1 MLADRSRYSG
11 AAAPLPER
19 FSRDLSVTASYWLVA
34 AICVGLRLA
43 SPATAD
49 LSYFALAGYALRG
62 RSEAVQALFLCWL
75 FMLLNPA
82 IAPESQLASV
92 ARYVVILAACASVLM
107 RSSLVMRR
115 ERLQRPP
122 RRNVML
128 GATVL
133 LGIFLFYH
141 AILFSA
147 EPMISLLKSISFT
160 ITMATLISAWS
171 GMSEAS
177 RSKTTRFVFGGL
189 CIVVAASLPLLVL
202 PIGYLKNGTGF
213 QGVLSHPQA
222 FGVTLALIAA
232 WLGGQF
238 FVSRHLSILQWL
250 VLAACP
256 VLIILSQTRT
266 AAGGLVLGLGAS
278 LLAMIAFSPRG
289 SNRWKRSRIELLFFG
304 AMALA
309 VLAGPFLAD
318 RAQDF
323 LLKSGRG
330 NISDLTES
338 IQASRG
344 SLFEAMIEN
353 IRKHPMTGIGFGIA
367 SDPSQMEVGRDPIFN
382 LPVGAPIEKGI
393 MPVAVVEEVGIPG
406 ALLVAAWFVLLL
418 RRAARGGI
426 AALAVASTVVF
437 LNLGEA
443 NFFSPGGMGM
453 LLLILAS
460 WSATAENPTRK
471 NFRASIAGQPRQR
484 DRT

>member
-1 MLADRSRYSG
+1 MLADRSHYSG
-11 AAAPLPER
+11 AVGPLPAR
-19 FSRDLSVTASYWLVA
+19 FGRNLSVPASHWLVA
-34 AICVGLRLA
+34 AGCLGLRIA

-75 FMLLNPA
+75 FMLLSPG

-122 RRNVML
+122 QRNAML

-141 AILFSA
+141 ALLFSA
-147 EPMISLLKSISFT
+147 EPVVSLLKSVSFT
-160 ITMATLISAWS
+160 ITMATLIAALSA
-171 GMSEAS
+171 MSEAS
-177 RSKTTRFVFGGL
+177 RSKTARFVFGGL
-189 CIVVAASLPLLVL
+189 CIIVAASLPLLVL
-202 PIGYLKNGTGF
+202 PIGYLKNGAGF

-222 FGVTLALIAA
+222 FGVTVALIAA
-232 WLGGQF
+232 WLGGKF
-238 FVSRHLSILQWL
+238 FVSRHLSVWHWL

-278 LLAMIAFSPRG
+278 LLVMIVFRPRG
-289 SNRWKRSRIELLFFG
+289 SNHWKRSRIELLFF
-304 AMALA
+304 AALALA

-330 NISDLTES
+330 NVSDLTES
-338 IQASRG
+338 VQASRG

-367 SDPSQMEVGRDPIFN
+367 SDPDQMEVGRDPIFN

-406 ALLVAAWFVLLL
+406 ALIVAGWFVLLL

-426 AALAVASTVVF
+426 AALAVASTVLF

-443 NFFSPGGMGM
+443 NIFSPGGMG
-453 LLLILAS
+453 LLEIILLAHAMSEPSRLPNKRSLVTRCAS
-460 WSATAENPTRK
+460 
-471 NFRASIAGQPRQR
+471 
-484 DRT
+484 